1 MATNKKFNVRH
12 GLSAGTGAT
21 QRDIVSDVGEVLD
34 VGVLTNL
41 TTVTKTNVVS
51 AINEINDRNVNL
63 TVLSRSGSGVV
74 INAPTAILT
83 CLDRSGV
90 EVQVTF

>member
-34 VGVLTNL
+34 VGVLGNL
-41 TTVTKTNVVS
+41 TTTTKTNVVA
-51 AINEINDRNVNL
+51 AINEVNDGNAKIDD
-63 TVLSRSGSGVV
+63 V
-74 INAPTAILT
+74 IALAIAL
-83 CLDRSGV
+83 G
-90 EVQVTF
+90 

>member
-12 GLSAGTGAT
+12 GLSAGAATT

-41 TTVTKTNVVS
+41 TTTAKNNVIS
-51 AINEINDRNVNL
+51 AINEINDGNAKIDD
-63 TVLSRSGSGVV
+63 V
-74 INAPTAILT
+74 IALAIAL
-83 CLDRSGV
+83 G
-90 EVQVTF
+90 

>member
-12 GLSAGTGAT
+12 GLSAGAGTT

-41 TTVTKTNVVS
+41 TTIAQTNVVD
-51 AINEINDRNVNL
+51 AINEINDGNAKIDD
-63 TVLSRSGSGVV
+63 V
-74 INAPTAILT
+74 IALAIAL
-83 CLDRSGV
+83 G
-90 EVQVTF
+90 

>member
-12 GLSAGTGAT
+12 GLSAGSGTT

-41 TTVTKTNVVS
+41 TTIAQTNVVD
-51 AINEINDRNVNL
+51 AINEINDGNAKIDD
-63 TVLSRSGSGVV
+63 V
-74 INAPTAILT
+74 IALAIAL
-83 CLDRSGV
+83 G
-90 EVQVTF
+90 

>member
-21 QRDIVSDVGEVLD
+21 QRDIVSDVGEILD

-41 TTVTKTNVVS
+41 TTVTRTSVVA
-51 AINEINDRNVNL
+51 AINEINDGNAKIDD
-63 TVLSRSGSGVV
+63 V
-74 INAPTAILT
+74 IALAIAL
-83 CLDRSGV
+83 G
-90 EVQVTF
+90 

>member
-12 GLSAGTGAT
+12 GLSAGTSTT

-41 TTVTKTNVVS
+41 TTIAKNNVVS
-51 AINEINDRNVNL
+51 AINEINNGNAKIDD
-63 TVLSRSGSGVV
+63 V
-74 INAPTAILT
+74 IALAIAL
-83 CLDRSGV
+83 G
-90 EVQVTF
+90 

>member
-12 GLSAGTGAT
+12 GLSAGTSTT

-41 TTVTKTNVVS
+41 TTIAKNNVVS
-51 AINEINDRNVNL
+51 AINEIN
-63 TVLSRSGSGVV
+63 SGNAKIDDV
-74 INAPTAILT
+74 IALAIAL
-83 CLDRSGV
+83 G
-90 EVQVTF
+90 

>member
-12 GLSAGTGAT
+12 GLSAGTATT

-41 TTVTKTNVVS
+41 TTTAKNNVIS
-51 AINEINDRNVNL
+51 AINEINDGNAKIDD
-63 TVLSRSGSGVV
+63 V
-74 INAPTAILT
+74 IALAIAL
-83 CLDRSGV
+83 G
-90 EVQVTF
+90 

>member
-1 MATNKKFNVRH
+1 MATDRKFNARH

-41 TTVTKTNVVS
+41 TTVTKTNVVA
-51 AINEINDRNVNL
+51 AINEVNDGNAKIDD
-63 TVLSRSGSGVV
+63 V
-74 INAPTAILT
+74 IALAIAL
-83 CLDRSGV
+83 G
-90 EVQVTF
+90 